1 VRPLDKRWTRDW
13 GRQNRPGPS
22 RGILLGLVSLIVV
35 LALLFGVIQ
44 LFVRSTPP
52 VRYVSSVPTSF
63 VVPGAPPALPFPK
76 VGEAT
81 VGVLGVGTMG
91 SSGGDASLPIASLT
105 KMMTAYVILTDH
117 PLAEGQEGPLIGIS
131 AEDVNI
137 EAADAAGGQSVVK
150 VAAGEQLS
158 ELQCLEALLVGSAN
172 NIGTVLARWDGGSI
186 PAFVARLNAK
196 AAALGMKATHY
207 ADPTGVNAKSV
218 SSASDQVLLAQTA
231 MENHVF
237 AGVVGLAQID
247 LPVAGTVFN
256 YDFLV
261 GHNGVVG
268 IKTGSTAQAGG
279 CFVFAAI
286 RSAGGAPVVII
297 GAVIGQRGRSILQAA
312 LDASL
317 ALINAAAAAVHPV
330 TVSLPSGG
338 VIGRLEAPW
347 APADPVV
354 AAGKWS
360 TLGWGGLPVG
370 VRASLSPP
378 PSGVARGAHLGSV
391 TLSLAHQTH
400 TFAAVAE
407 TSLGRPSL
415 SWRLKRS

>member
-1 VRPLDKRWTRDW
+1 MRPLDKRWTRDW
-13 GRQNRPGPS
+13 GRQRRRGPS
-22 RGILLGLVSLIVV
+22 PGILLGLVALIVV
-35 LALLFGVIQ
+35 LALLFGVVQ
-44 LFVRSTPP
+44 LFVRSIPP
-52 VRYVSSVPTSF
+52 VRYVSSVPASF

-91 SSGGDASLPIASLT
+91 SSGGDASMPIASLT
-105 KMMTAYVILTDH
+105 KMMTAYVILSDH
-117 PLAEGQEGPLIGIS
+117 PLAQGEQGPLLGIS
-131 AEDVNI
+131 AADVTT
-137 EAADAAGGQSVVK
+137 EAADAAAGQSVVK

-172 NIGTVLARWDGGSI
+172 NIGTVLARWDAGSI

-196 AAALGMKATHY
+196 AAAMGMKATHY
-207 ADPTGVNAKSV
+207 ADPTGVNADSV
-218 SSASDQVLLAQTA
+218 SSASDQVALAQAA
-231 MENHVF
+231 MENPVF

-286 RSAGGAPVVII
+286 RSVGGAPVAII

-330 TVSLPSGG
+330 TVSLPDAG
-338 VIGRLEAPW
+338 VIGQLKAPW
-347 APADPVV
+347 APAVPVV
-354 AAGKWS
+354 AAGSWS
-360 TLGWGGLPVG
+360 TLGWGGLQIG
-370 VRASLSPP
+370 VRTALTPA
-378 PSGVARGAHLGSV
+378 PSGVAAGARLGTV
-391 TLSLAHQTH
+391 TLRLAHQTH
-400 TFAAVAE
+400 TFSAVAQA
-407 TSLGRPSL
+407 SLGRPSL
-415 SWRLKRS
+415 SWRLKRL

>member
-1 VRPLDKRWTRDW
+1 MRPLDKRWSRDW
-13 GRQNRPGPS
+13 GRQHHRGPS
-22 RGILLGLVSLIVV
+22 RGVLLGLVSLIVV
-35 LALLFGVIQ
+35 LALLFGVVQ
-44 LFVRSTPP
+44 LFVRSTPS
-52 VRYVSSVPTSF
+52 VRYVPSVSSSF

-91 SSGGDASLPIASLT
+91 SSGGDASMPIASLT
-105 KMMTAYVILTDH
+105 KMMTAYVILADH
-117 PLAEGQEGPLIGIS
+117 PLAEGQQGPLIGIS

-137 EAADAAGGQSVVK
+137 EAADASVGQSVVK

-172 NIGTVLARWDGGSI
+172 NIGTVLARWDAGSI

-196 AAALGMKATHY
+196 AATLGMKATHY
-207 ADPTGVNAKSV
+207 ADPTGVNAASV
-218 SSASDQVLLAQTA
+218 SSASDQVALAQVA
-231 MENHVF
+231 MENPVF
-237 AGVVGLAQID
+237 AAIVGLAQID

-268 IKTGSTAQAGG
+268 IKTGSTTQAGG

-286 RSAGGAPVVII
+286 RSVGGAPVAII

-330 TVSLPSGG
+330 TVTLPNGG
-338 VIGRLEAPW
+338 VIGQLEAPW
-347 APADPVV
+347 APSDPVV
-354 AAGKWS
+354 AGGTWS
-360 TLGWGGLPVG
+360 TLGWGGLRIG
-370 VRASLSPP
+370 VHTSLGPT
-378 PSGVARGAHLGSV
+378 PSGVADGAHLGTV

-400 TFAAVAE
+400 TFTAVAQRP
-407 TSLGRPSL
+407 LGRPSL
-415 SWRLKRS
+415 SWRLKRF